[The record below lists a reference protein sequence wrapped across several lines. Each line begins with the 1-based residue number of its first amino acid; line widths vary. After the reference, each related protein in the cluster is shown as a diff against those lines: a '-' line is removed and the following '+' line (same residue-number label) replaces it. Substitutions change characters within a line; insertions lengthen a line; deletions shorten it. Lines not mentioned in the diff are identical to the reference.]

1 MNKLDI
7 ERSLRNSIEQETPDL
22 LASLMAAP
30 VKKLP
35 CEDYIVKQRP
45 VKNTSAVGRFAAAFG
60 SIAMVCLV
68 CLTFLSNHNNQTTWE
83 DMEAD
88 TFISIDVNPSIEMLA
103 DENNMIMELRGLN
116 EEAETVLQDVDDDD
130 KDLDQVVSSIVESMT
145 EHGYLKPEV
154 RNSILVSVENEDS
167 EKADHIKG
175 TITDD
180 IYKTLDKTEID
191 SVVLTQ
197 DVKKTKELEK
207 EAEAL
212 NISVGKMSLIQNL
225 VQKDSDLDV
234 QQMAGMSIQ
243 DISNLAQERKVDITE
258 VVDYGKVEEKDTH
271 IPAGVPVEK
280 TEKPT
285 ESVSASSKADSQEHT
300 SADTSAAGSEA
311 PVRNNGTTGQT
322 SASTQTPSMDYEV
335 NDTPKPS
342 ASTSNAA
349 SKEDPQVV
357 DQEPNVVAKPV
368 DKPTAAPAD
377 KNNDSYEIQESTDSG
392 EIVE

>member
-35 CEDYIVKQRP
+35 SEDYIVKQRP
-45 VKNTSAVGRFAAAFG
+45 VKNISAVGRFVAAFG

-68 CLTFLSNHNNQTTWE
+68 CLTFLSNRNNQTTWG

-103 DENNMIMELRGLN
+103 DENNMVMELRGLN
-116 EEAETVLQDVDDDD
+116 EEAETVLQDVEDDE
-130 KDLDQVVSSIVESMT
+130 KGLDQVVSSIVESMT

-154 RNSILVSVENEDS
+154 TNSILVSVENKDS
-167 EKADHIKG
+167 QKAEHIKG
-175 TITDD
+175 TITND
-180 IYKTLDKTEID
+180 IYKILDKTEID

-197 DVKKTKELEK
+197 DVKKTKELQK

-225 VQKDSDLDV
+225 AQKDTHLDV
-234 QQMAGMSIQ
+234 QQMAEMSIQ
-243 DISNLAQERKVDITE
+243 DISNLAEERKVDITE
-258 VVDYGKVEEKDTH
+258 VVDYGKTEDKDSQTLSG
-271 IPAGVPVEK
+271 IPVEK

-285 ESVSASSKADSQEHT
+285 EHISTGSNSGSQNHT
-300 SADTSAAGSEA
+300 SADTSTAGSDA
-311 PVRNNGTTGQT
+311 PVYNNGTTGQT
-322 SASTQTPSMDYEV
+322 SASTQTPPTNYEV
-335 NDTPKPS
+335 NDTPKGS
-342 ASTSNAA
+342 ASTSNTT
-349 SKEDPQVV
+349 SKEEPQVV
-357 DQEPNVVAKPV
+357 AQEPNVVAKPV
-368 DKPTAAPAD
+368 DEPTPAPAD
-377 KNNDSYEIQESTDSG
+377 QNNDSYEIQELTDSD
-392 EIVE
+392 ENVE